1 MAGRLAGSL
10 GFCLALL
17 LAGPSGAMQWGVNG
31 HPFTAYPGVDYGEQ
45 IALVAGMGATS
56 YRVNVSHADQ
66 APYLAR
72 LVEAA
77 KAQGVV
83 ILPVLTPGVDLE
95 GEDPGQLRLQA
106 RDFATTLAERF
117 KDDIP
122 VWELGNE
129 LENFAILQPC
139 ETRDDG
145 TTYPCDWGPAG
156 GVGALDY
163 FGPRWAK
170 VSAVL
175 RGLSEGVEAV
185 DPGLRKAI
193 GTAGW
198 GHVGAFERMRA
209 DGLDWDISVWHVY
222 GEDPEWAFERLA
234 GYDRPIWVTEINHP
248 LGSQDGEA
256 AQAEGLRR
264 MMLRLVELSGRFDLE
279 AAHLY
284 QLLDEPYW
292 APSFEAFMGLVP
304 LGPLP
309 GDGWKP
315 LEPKPAY
322 AVARAVMAGEDA
334 GGACAPEA
342 MSGLEPLEL
351 RQAAYAQCL
360 ILGRAAEQEILE
372 TWAQALAGGEASV
385 PVMLESLLRAPEFR
399 ARHAP
404 EVLDDAGYVA
414 AVYRL
419 LLRREPDVS
428 GRADYLAR
436 LADGLL
442 DRIEVALALIGSAE
456 FAERHALL
464 AQAPVAGPP
473 ETGAPDCEALAAEM
487 GRAGYA
493 YCLVLGRAA
502 DPQEVAAAAETFR
515 GGGSGAELV
524 ASLAGSAEF
533 AARHQTARLSDA
545 DYVALV
551 YRLLLERE
559 ADAAG
564 LEEYAGALASGA
576 LTREAAVLRI
586 AQSPEFAAR
595 RPALAPRP
603 EPGPAALPARG
614 CDLAAAAGL
623 PAPSARRATYAYCLV
638 LGRDPSRAELE
649 AVASRL
655 DGGASTA
662 ELLEP
667 LLGSAEFSD
676 RYGVAELDDAGYVA
690 LVYRLL
696 LERDPDGVG
705 TASYVAGLGAGD
717 LSRAVVAMA
726 LVDSGEFAEKR
737 PALAAPP
744 PRVLPQLT
752 RPRDCDL
759 DATGADAGPIGRQV
773 AYAHCL
779 ILGQPAEPEAL
790 LRWTGQIAAGETD
803 IGALMTEF
811 VASPDFAERQA
822 SGPLSSM
829 DFVRLI
835 FGLFLGREPD
845 GRGLRDYA
853 GRLAAGTT
861 TRAEVAGEIFRSS
874 EFAERHPVLG
884 AS

>member
-10 GFCLALL
+10 GLCLALL

-31 HPFTAYPGVDYGEQ
+31 HPITAYPGVDYGEQ

-83 ILPVLTPGVDLE
+83 ILPVLTPGVDLA
-95 GEDPGQLRLQA
+95 GADPDQLRRA
-106 RDFATTLAERF
+106 AHDFATALAARF

-145 TTYPCDWGPAG
+145 TVYPCDWGPAG
-156 GVGALDY
+156 GLGALDY

-175 RGLSEGVEAV
+175 RGLSEGIEAV
-185 DPGLRKAI
+185 DPDLRKAI

-222 GEDPEWAFERLA
+222 GEDPEWAFARLA
-234 GYDRPIWVTEINHP
+234 EYDRPIWVTEINHP

-292 APSFEAFMGLVP
+292 APSFEALMGLVP

-309 GDGWKP
+309 GGGWRP
-315 LEPKPAY
+315 LAPKPAY
-322 AVARAVMAGEDA
+322 AVARAIMEEDSA
-334 GGACAPEA
+334 GACAPEA
-342 MSGLEPLEL
+342 ASGPEPLEV
-351 RQAAYAQCL
+351 RQAAYAHCL
-360 ILGRAAEQEILE
+360 ILGRAAEPEVLE
-372 TWAQALAGGEASV
+372 TWAQALSGGEASV
-385 PVMLESLLRAPEFR
+385 PAMLESLVRAPEFR
-399 ARHAP
+399 ARHASAA
-404 EVLDDAGYVA
+404 LDDAGYVA
-414 AVYRL
+414 ALYRL
-419 LLRREPDVS
+419 LLRREPDVA

-436 LADGLL
+436 LADGSL

-473 ETGAPDCEALAAEM
+473 ETGAPDCAAQAATA

-515 GGGSGAELV
+515 GGGSGADLV

-603 EPGPAALPARG
+603 EAGPAALPARD

-623 PAPSARRATYAYCLV
+623 PEPDARRAAYAHCFV
-638 LGRDPSRAELE
+638 LGRDPGAADLQ
-649 AVASRL
+649 AALARL

-676 RYGVAELDDAGYVA
+676 RYGIAELDDAGYVELA
-690 LVYRLL
+690 YRLL
-696 LERDPDGVG
+696 LERDPDGAG
-705 TASYVAGLGAGD
+705 TASYVAGLGAGEM
-717 LSRAVVAMA
+717 SRVAVA
-726 LVDSGEFAEKR
+726 LAIVGSAEFAEKR

-744 PRVLPQLT
+744 PRALPQLT

-759 DATGADAGPIGRQV
+759 DAAGSEAGASGRRV

-779 ILGQPAEPEAL
+779 ILGQAAEPEAL
-790 LRWTGQIAAGETD
+790 LRWTAQIDAGETD
-803 IGALMTEF
+803 MGALMTGF
-811 VASPDFAERQA
+811 VASPGFVERQA
-822 SGPLSSM
+822 SDTLSSV

-845 GRGLRDYA
+845 GQGLKDYA

-884 AS
+884 TS